1 MKRYNEAKEMASAYG
16 DELKELEDTLNVMN
30 STTVSRYRDL
40 YERKGGE
47 QFRPDPSRFTC
58 KCCLHKLACSQF
70 RVDPSRIKALHL
82 LKKKEE
88 DHLDAEAPIAATV
101 NSLITWEDEM

>member
-30 STTVSRYRDL
+30 STTVSRYCDL

-47 QFRPDPSRFTC
+47 QFCPDPSRFTC
-58 KCCLHKLACSQF
+58 EGYILFLEMT
-70 RVDPSRIKALHL
+70 REIPSYL
-82 LKKKEE
+82 
-88 DHLDAEAPIAATV
+88 
-101 NSLITWEDEM
+101 